1 MKVAYLDCSG
11 GISGVAALA
20 ALIDAGADVDSL
32 SKELEFLGGDAP
44 ILRTEDVVL
53 GEFRVRR
60 VSVEGGNESVG
71 RRPADLEAV
80 LSAGGLPDAA
90 RDLALRIYGRLAEAE
105 ARVHGSTPEAV
116 RFHEV
121 GSLRSVVGVVGTALA
136 IEQLGIERI
145 VASPVPYG
153 RGMVDTEH
161 GRLAV
166 PTPATLELLR
176 GVPVEPQEMS
186 GELVTPTGAAIL
198 TVAATT
204 FGQIPAMTIESVGY
218 GTGDLRNAPIVLRVV
233 VGSGEVERESQGT
246 SGTGFPGRA
255 NHPARSR

>member
-1 MKVAYLDCSG
+1 MRVAYFDCSG

-32 SKELEFLGGDAP
+32 SKELEFLGGNMP
-44 ILRTEDVVL
+44 IMTTEDVVL

-60 VSVEGGNESVG
+60 VTVEGGGESVG
-71 RRPADLEAV
+71 KRFPDLEAL

-105 ARVHGSTPEAV
+105 ARVHGSSPEAV

-136 IEQLGIERI
+136 LEQLGIDE
-145 VASPVPYG
+145 VVGSPVPFG
-153 RGMVDTEH
+153 HGVVDTHH

-176 GVPVEPQEMS
+176 GVPVESQDEP

-198 TVAATT
+198 AAAAAS

-218 GTGDLRNAPIVLRVV
+218 GTNDLRSTPIVVRVV
-233 VGSGEVERESQGT
+233 VGSS
-246 SGTGFPGRA
+246 
-255 NHPARSR
+255 

>member
-1 MKVAYLDCSG
+1 MRVAYFDCSR

-20 ALIDAGADVDSL
+20 ALIDAGADIDSL
-32 SKELEFLGGDAP
+32 SKELEFLGGDRP
-44 ILRTEDVVL
+44 IVSTEEAVL

-60 VSVEGGNESVG
+60 VSVEGGGESVG
-71 RRPADLEAV
+71 RQLADLEGL
-80 LSAGGLPDAA
+80 LSAGALPDAA

-105 ARVHGSTPEAV
+105 AQVHGSNPEAV

-136 IEQLGIERI
+136 IGQLGIDTI

-153 RGMVDTEH
+153 RGTVETEH
-161 GRLAV
+161 GRLVV

-176 GVPVEPQEMS
+176 GVPVEPQEEL

-198 TVAATT
+198 AVAAAS
-204 FGQIPAMTIESVGY
+204 FGRVPAMTVESVGY
-218 GTGDLRNAPIVLRVV
+218 GTGELRSAPIFLRVV
-233 VGSGEVERESQGT
+233 IGVQSS
-246 SGTGFPGRA
+246 
-255 NHPARSR
+255 

>member
-60 VSVEGGNESVG
+60 VSVEGGSESVG
-71 RRPADLEAV
+71 RRPADLEAL

-90 RDLALRIYGRLAEAE
+90 RDLALSIYGRLSEAE
-105 ARVHGSTPEAV
+105 ARVHGTSPEAV
-116 RFHEV
+116 RFHEL
-121 GSLRSVVGVVGTALA
+121 GSLRSIVGVVGTTLAL
-136 IEQLGIERI
+136 EQLGIHRV
-145 VASPVPYG
+145 VASAVPFG
-153 RGMVDTEH
+153 SGSVDTEH

-176 GVPVEPQEMS
+176 GVPVEPQGEP

-198 TVAATT
+198 VAAAAS
-204 FGQIPAMTIESVGY
+204 FGRIPAMTIESVGY
-218 GTGDLRNAPIVLRVV
+218 GTGDDRSALILLRVV
-233 VGSGEVERESQGT
+233 VGNT
-246 SGTGFPGRA
+246 
-255 NHPARSR
+255 